1 MSKGGPAEIILET
14 VDSLKG
20 EKDDYATSESES
32 EMVGGKGRMRKIC
45 LRSSNHD
52 RLIT

>member
-32 EMVGGKGRMRKIC
+32 EMVGGKGKDAQN
-45 LRSSNHD
+45 LSSK
-52 RLIT
+52 LEP